1 MNSSSRNSGGVR
13 GTQQQEAGRGGGDP
27 GPFVVRVL
35 YNKEAVALVELPNGG
50 AGHVVE
56 YCHFKDQVLAPFML
70 SQQDHEQ
77 ACHVGVSHEGPLPT
91 IMSMSS
97 ASGKEEE

>member
-1 MNSSSRNSGGVR
+1 M
-13 GTQQQEAGRGGGDP
+13 
-27 GPFVVRVL
+27 
-35 YNKEAVALVELPNGG
+35 
-50 AGHVVE
+50 VE
-56 YCHFKDQVLAPFML
+56 YSHFKDQVLAPFML

-97 ASGKEEE
+97 ASGEEEE